1 MSPSFRLGRIAG
13 VELTA
18 NWSWLL
24 VVALIVWSLASG
36 VFPYSNPGLSDGAY
50 VAMALAATPM
60 FFASLVAHELGHA
73 LQARRDRMQIEG
85 ITLWVFGGVAR
96 FRGMFP
102 SAGAELRIALAGP
115 AVSLALGVV
124 FLASAVAVPLPSA
137 IDGVVYW
144 LGQINL
150 TLLAFNLLPALP
162 LDGGRVLR
170 ALLWARRD
178 DLQSATRTA
187 AAFGR
192 AFGQVMIAGG
202 LLLLILGGL
211 FIGAWL
217 AFIGWFLLL
226 AAEAEAR
233 MIAARAALHGLR
245 VRDVMISDP
254 ISVSPALPLDRFVD
268 DVFVP
273 NRYTAYPVAEPGRPP
288 IGLISFRQVLTRPRR
303 TWSHERVAD
312 RMSPL
317 DATTVLEADT
327 PLEDAFAELAAANIG
342 RALVRDDGHGYGLL
356 SMTDVA
362 RVLEAQR
369 RTEG

>member
-1 MSPSFRLGRIAG
+1 MLGI
-13 VELTA
+13 
-18 NWSWLL
+18 
-24 VVALIVWSLASG
+24 
-36 VFPYSNPGLSDGAY
+36 
-50 VAMALAATPM
+50 
-60 FFASLVAHELGHA
+60 
-73 LQARRDRMQIEG
+73 
-85 ITLWVFGGVAR
+85 
-96 FRGMFP
+96 
-102 SAGAELRIALAGP
+102 
-115 AVSLALGVV
+115 V
-124 FLASAVAVPLPSA
+124 FLTLAIAIPLPSA

-144 LGQINL
+144 LGRINL
-150 TLLAFNLLPALP
+150 TLLVFNLMPALP

-170 ALLWARRD
+170 ALLWARRGA
-178 DLQSATRTA
+178 LQSATRTA

-211 FIGAWL
+211 FVGAWL

-226 AAEAEAR
+226 AAEGEAR
-233 MIAARAALHGLR
+233 MISARAALHGLR

-254 ISVSPALPLDRFVD
+254 ASVSPALPLNRFVAE
-268 DVFVP
+268 VFVP
-273 NRYTAYPVAEPGRPP
+273 SRHTAYPVAEPGRAP

-327 PLEDAFAELAAANIG
+327 PLEDAFTELAAANIG

-362 RVLEAQR
+362 RMLEAQR
-369 RTEG
+369 RTGR